1 MNEPAWISREVILA
15 VHSTVV
21 ERFGGLGGVRDE
33 GLLESAMHRPLQ
45 LHAHGQPTLFE
56 LAAAYAAGIVHNH
69 PFVDGNKRAG
79 FMAAYVFLEANGLRF
94 AAAEE
99 QVVARTLAL
108 AAGALDEAGYAAW
121 LAVAC
126 AAGRED

>member
-1 MNEPAWISREVILA
+1 MKEPAWISREVMRA
-15 VHSTVV
+15 VHAAVL

-45 LHAHGQPTLFE
+45 LHAHGQPTRFE
-56 LAAAYAAGIVHNH
+56 LAAACAAGIVRNH
-69 PFVDGNKRAG
+69 PFVDGNQRAG

-108 AAGALDEAGYAAW
+108 AAGALDAAGYAAW
-121 LAVAC
+121 LAGAC
-126 AAGRED
+126 AAGREG